1 MTTAASTL
9 QFPSS
14 PLHGAR
20 QRPQRLQARLLA
32 QRALLQRL
40 RTRSTQQTLQ
50 AGFTLIELLIVV
62 IIIGVLAAIAL
73 PSFLNQQGRSRVVS
87 GQAAAMDAARACAAL
102 VVTSNH
108 ADFTNPTGITGT
120 CSAAGTASAFT
131 ATNAAFGTTT
141 PGVATVAADG
151 SVALTQC
158 AAASGWTAGTPP
170 VCTPT
175 KA

>member
-1 MTTAASTL
+1 M
-9 QFPSS
+9 SS
-14 PLHGAR
+14 SVVAN
-20 QRPQRLQARLLA
+20 LLV
-32 QRALLQRL
+32 QRAVLHRL
-40 RTRSTQQTLQ
+40 SKKSVSRNALH

-73 PSFLNQQGRSRVVS
+73 PSFINQQGRAKVVS

-102 VVTSNH
+102 AVTGNQ

-120 CSAAGTASAFT
+120 CAATGTASAFT

-141 PGVATVAADG
+141 AAVATVAADG
-151 SVALTQC
+151 SVALTTC
-158 AAASGWTAGTPP
+158 AATGGWTAGTAP
-170 VCTPT
+170 VCTPV